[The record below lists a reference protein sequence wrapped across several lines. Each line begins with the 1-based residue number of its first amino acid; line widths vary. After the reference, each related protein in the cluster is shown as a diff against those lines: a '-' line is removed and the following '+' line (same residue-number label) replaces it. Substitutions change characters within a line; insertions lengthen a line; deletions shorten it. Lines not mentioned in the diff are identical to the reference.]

1 MGDAFRTKLAEYKS
15 LIDAN
20 DPSKLTQIQKL
31 NTELSAEIHSLL
43 EKSGNDLQDN
53 HDALV
58 QKLVSL
64 QNDSSIMELQS
75 DQYRTLQ
82 MLKNHEHATFSGGFF
97 WYSISLG
104 IAAFLFVLVLMW
116 KGGYKAPII
125 PTMTSSPTTIPALT

>member
-31 NTELSAEIHSLL
+31 NTELSAEIHTLL
-43 EKSGNDLQDN
+43 EKSGDDMQSN
-53 HDALV
+53 HSALV

-64 QNDSSIMELQS
+64 QNDSSIMGKQS

-82 MLKNHEHATFSGGFF
+82 MLQNHEHATFSGGFF

-104 IAAFLFVLVLMW
+104 IAAILFVLVLMW

-125 PTMTSSPTTIPALT
+125 PTITSSPTTIPALT